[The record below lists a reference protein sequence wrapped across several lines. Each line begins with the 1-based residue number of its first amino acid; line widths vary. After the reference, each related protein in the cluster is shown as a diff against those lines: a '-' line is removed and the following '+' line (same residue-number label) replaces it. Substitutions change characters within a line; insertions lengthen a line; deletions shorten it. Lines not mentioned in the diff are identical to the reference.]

1 MFMKQFVFLQHINHT
16 PLPKYMKS
24 IHKTILTLFLS
35 FIPALSWAITNTKDG
50 TVADTAN
57 LPKIIKAEI
66 KRMFF
71 AENKQEFYNIDL
83 EVKTKRVDWIKV
95 ELEEENSPYIQLYTK
110 QQPDTVYM
118 FTINSI
124 SIYDRALLTITAGNG
139 HGEVVSTIEVPV
151 HPTGI
156 SETETNEN
164 ITIEVYDAG
173 GKMLGC
179 VKSTEDLKKF
189 KKRILI
195 VKVFTNGRLK
205 ETKKIQK
212 QFN

>member
-1 MFMKQFVFLQHINHT
+1 MLSLYELNNIVRNAVEASAPA
-16 PLPKYMKS
+16 PL
-24 IHKTILTLFLS
+24 
-35 FIPALSWAITNTKDG
+35 
-50 TVADTAN
+50 
-57 LPKIIKAEI
+57 KIIKAEI
-66 KRMFF
+66 KHMFF
-71 AENKQEFYNIDL
+71 TENEHEFYNIDL
-83 EVKTKRVDWIKV
+83 EVKTKRADWIKV

-139 HGEVVSTIEVPV
+139 HGEMVSTIEVPV

-179 VKSTEDLKKF
+179 VKSTEELKKF
-189 KKRILI
+189 KNRILI

>member
-1 MFMKQFVFLQHINHT
+1 
-16 PLPKYMKS
+16 
-24 IHKTILTLFLS
+24 
-35 FIPALSWAITNTKDG
+35 
-50 TVADTAN
+50 
-57 LPKIIKAEI
+57 
-66 KRMFF
+66 MFF
-71 AENKQEFYNIDL
+71 TENEHEFYNIDL
-83 EVKTKRVDWIKV
+83 EVKTKRADWIKV

-118 FTINSI
+118 LTINSI

-139 HGEVVSTIEVPV
+139 HGEMVSTIEVPV

-179 VKSTEDLKKF
+179 VKSTEELKKF
-189 KKRILI
+189 KNRILI

>member
-1 MFMKQFVFLQHINHT
+1 MKQFVFLQHINT
-16 PLPKYMKS
+16 TTLPKYMKS
-24 IHKTILTLFLS
+24 IHKTLLPLFLS

-83 EVKTKRVDWIKV
+83 EVKTKRADWIKV
-95 ELEEENSPYIQLYTK
+95 ELEEANSPYITLYTK
-110 QQPDTVYM
+110 QQPDTICM

-124 SIYDRALLTITAGNG
+124 SIYDWALLTITVGNG

-195 VKVFTNGRLK
+195 VKVFTNSRLK